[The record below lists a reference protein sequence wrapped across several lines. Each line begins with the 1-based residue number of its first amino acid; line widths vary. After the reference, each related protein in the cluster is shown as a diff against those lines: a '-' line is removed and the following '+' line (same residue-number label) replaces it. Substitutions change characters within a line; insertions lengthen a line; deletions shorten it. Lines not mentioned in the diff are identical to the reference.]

1 MNDFVREHDEIFL
14 SQDNYLLQKVVSSRT
29 IQRLIDHKKFE
40 ITEEYCREQSNL
52 ERTQINVWD
61 KKPIDKRIKPDPN
74 DQDEMDKFYITE
86 MCLPYN
92 PPPDERDIFVWY
104 NDIRAL
110 SGTSGYLRIRDGY
123 VYAKKVIWIS

>member
-14 SQDNYLLQKVVSSRT
+14 SQDNYLLQKVVSSQT
-29 IQRLIDHKKFE
+29 IQRLIDHKKFN
-40 ITEEYCREQSNL
+40 ITRDYCTEQL
-52 ERTQINVWD
+52 KLKYTHGKTICD
-61 KKPIDKRIKPDPN
+61 KDIDKRKQPDPN

-86 MCLPYN
+86 MCLSYN
-92 PPPDERDIFVWY
+92 PPPDDRDIFVWY